1 MGIVVVGADLVGAEV
16 EGGGVVGTDVVGTAV
31 VGAEVVGDGVVGA
44 RVVGDDVVGGG
55 VVLHK
60 LTFSLEPNSPPDTT
74 STSLMKTLYDPVPY
88 PQQIPS
94 PYESVMVNTHAS
106 SGMHSSMAYSV

>member
-1 MGIVVVGADLVGAEV
+1 MGAEG
-16 EGGGVVGTDVVGTAV
+16 EGGGVVGMEVVRTAV
-31 VGAEVVGDGVVGA
+31 VGAEVVGDVVVGA
-44 RVVGDDVVGGG
+44 RVVGDDVVGGW

-60 LTFSLEPNSPPDTT
+60 STVSLETNSPPDPT
-74 STSLMKTLYDPVPY
+74 STLFMKTLYDPVPY

-94 PYESVMVNTHAS
+94 PYESVIVNTHAS